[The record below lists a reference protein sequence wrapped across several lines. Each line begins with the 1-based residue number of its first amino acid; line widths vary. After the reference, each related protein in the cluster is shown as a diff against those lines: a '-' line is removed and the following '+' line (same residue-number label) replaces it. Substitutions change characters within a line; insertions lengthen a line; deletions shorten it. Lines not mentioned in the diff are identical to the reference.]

1 MIAEYQDFSDQ
12 LEHFLTESMTSDAGL
27 VEDVSRYINSSG
39 GKRIRPRLCYLV
51 GRSLGCSDLDTL
63 MQVSAII
70 EMIHT
75 ATLMHDDVVDQST
88 LRRGVDTINTRWGAP
103 SAILVGD
110 FIYSRSFQLAVAI
123 NNQEIVQLLAHASNT
138 LAEGEV
144 VQLMHLQQKTIN
156 EEEYF
161 SIIYKKTGVLFA
173 VGCQSAAI
181 LSGCNEQM
189 LSAAI
194 TLGKNI
200 GIAFQIIDDLL
211 DYTGSSDQMGKQEG
225 VDFYE
230 GKVTLPLIRMLSRVD
245 PQQRQYIE
253 QQLGKRNEEAFSQAC
268 QLIAATAA
276 DTDCLTTATT
286 LVSEALDAFV
296 QQAPPS
302 VFLDE
307 LITTIDTLTS
317 RNN

>member
-1 MIAEYQDFSDQ
+1 MIEEYQDFSDQ
-12 LEHFLTESMTSDAGL
+12 LERFLTEAMASDAGL

-63 MQVSAII
+63 IQTSGII

-110 FIYSRSFQLAVAI
+110 FIYSRSFQLAIAI

-144 VQLMHLQQKTIN
+144 AQLMHLQQETTS
-156 EEEYF
+156 EEDYF

-181 LSGCNEQM
+181 LSGCNKQI

-211 DYTGSSDQMGKQEG
+211 DYTGNSDQMGKKEG

-230 GKVTLPLIRMLSRVD
+230 GKMTLPLIRMLSRVD
-245 PQQRQYIE
+245 RQQRQYIE
-253 QQLGKRNEEAFSQAC
+253 QQLGKKNKEAFMQTC
-268 QLIAATAA
+268 QLIETTGT

-296 QQAPPS
+296 QQATPS
-302 VFLDE
+302 IFLDE
-307 LITTIDTLTS
+307 LVTTIDALTN
-317 RNN
+317 RNS